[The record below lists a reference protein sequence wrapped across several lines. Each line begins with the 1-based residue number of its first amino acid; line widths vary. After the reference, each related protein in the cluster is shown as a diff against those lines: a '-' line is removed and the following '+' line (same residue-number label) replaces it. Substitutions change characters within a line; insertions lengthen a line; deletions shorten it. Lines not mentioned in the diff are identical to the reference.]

1 MFVKGKVKSFMNK
14 EEILAKS
21 RKENERCDEFQ
32 LQVRDKSMK
41 WTYLTMVVTAAI
53 FAEIRANKGLPM
65 MDLCA
70 TVGLSVCAG
79 QFYRF
84 MKTKDKGCLIMAVVT
99 LVIGVFAIIRFL
111 GGH

>member
-1 MFVKGKVKSFMNK
+1 MNK

-32 LQVRDKSMK
+32 IQIRDKSMK
-41 WTYLTMVVTAAI
+41 WTYITLVVVAAI
-53 FAEIRANKGLPM
+53 FAWIRAEQGLPM
-65 MDLCA
+65 MDLCV
-70 TVGLSVCAG
+70 TICSSVCVG

-84 MKTKDKGCLIMAVVT
+84 IKTKDKWCLIMAVIT
-99 LVIGVFAIIRFL
+99 LLVGIFAVIRFL